1 MKEQISELVSKAIDE
16 LKSSGM
22 FKSGASVDISI
33 GKPKVESFGDY
44 STNAAILMAKPLGS
58 SPMDL
63 ARAIAKKI
71 AEMDNGRTLK
81 KIDVAP
87 PGFINFILS
96 EGRVRASLSEAL
108 RSGDKYGTS
117 KRGAGKKVLLEFVSA
132 NPTGP
137 LHVGHGRWA
146 AIGDALASIL
156 KAAGYRVDREF
167 YVNDI
172 GKQIDLLARSVIAR
186 ANNEQVPEGG
196 YGGGYIIEIAKT
208 FKSRLKDRGLA
219 NKVIELILSEQ
230 KSILEKMRVRFDKW
244 SYESDLHKGRKVQK
258 AIDELKRKGVT
269 FVEDGALWF
278 KSKEYGD
285 DKNRVLI
292 RNDGVST
299 YFSSDIAYHIDK
311 FKRGYDLLINVWGTD
326 HHGYVARLKVAL
338 KSLGY
343 PSDRLK
349 IIIGQLV
356 SLFRG
361 GEPVRMSKRT
371 GEMVTLQ
378 EVVDEIGVD
387 ATRFYFLMLSADSHL
402 EFDLEIAKR
411 QTMDNP
417 VYYVQYAHARI
428 SSILREA
435 EKRGISVKR
444 ALSAAKLDLLS
455 DEEEL
460 KLIKKIISYPDELLE
475 SAAALLPHRI
485 ITFARELSAQ
495 FHNFYHKLRVV
506 SDDRELSEARIALV
520 FATRIVLKNVLK
532 LLNISAPESM

>member
-1 MKEQISELVSKAIDE
+1 MKEKISGLVSKAIDE
-16 LKSSGM
+16 LKSSGT
-22 FKSGASVDISI
+22 FKSGASVEVSI
-33 GKPKVESFGDY
+33 GRPKVESFGDY
-44 STNAAILMAKPLGS
+44 STNAAILMARSQGS

-71 AEMDNGRTLK
+71 SETDNGRILK

-96 EGRVRASLSEAL
+96 ERCIRASLSKAL
-108 RSGDKYGTS
+108 RSGDRYGTS
-117 KRGAGKKVLLEFVSA
+117 KLGAGKKVLLEFVSA

-156 KAAGYRVDREF
+156 KTAGYRVDREF

-172 GKQIDLLARSVIAR
+172 GKQIDLLVKSVIAR

-196 YGGGYIIEIAKT
+196 YGGGYIVEMAKA
-208 FKSRLKDRGLA
+208 FKSKLKDRDLA
-219 NKVIELILSEQ
+219 NKVIVLILSEQ
-230 KSILEKMRVRFDKW
+230 KSLLEKMRVKFDKW
-244 SYESDLHKGRKVQK
+244 YYESDLHKGRKIQR
-258 AIDELKRKGVT
+258 AIDELKSKGVT

-278 KSKEYGD
+278 KSKELGD

-292 RNDGVST
+292 REDGVPT

-326 HHGYVARLKVAL
+326 HHGYVARLKAAL
-338 KSLGY
+338 KCLGY
-343 PSDRLK
+343 PADRLK

-371 GEMVTLQ
+371 GEMVTLK
-378 EVVDEIGVD
+378 EVIDEIGVD

-444 ALSAAKLDLLS
+444 ALGAAKLDLLS

-475 SAAALLPHRI
+475 SATALLPHRV